1 MDTLDLK
8 YIHLDSLSKVKLYGD
23 DVFRLLVA
31 ADEEFVPPLHVRNST
46 RQHDLSTK
54 AMTMEKKEKNLKSY
68 FTMMAKQ
75 SIVIALDGERVVG
88 FLSYKKN
95 AWKRLG
101 LFPEK
106 VHYISTIV
114 VDPEYRGLH
123 IGGGLYETLFR
134 VRGKGAKYMTRTWET
149 NGSHQDILPRY
160 HFGLAKRVH
169 EGRVDS
175 SGIPVATVYY
185 RRPLKEKFITLL
197 RQYQL
202 LDSFTIAVLLFILA
216 LVFLA
221 LAVIPH
227 FGELLHELFI
237 AVMTSFFASSFA
249 MAAEVMANYRLNKG
263 KEFMNRIENYR
274 IDNIDHDKVRLMR
287 EHLAKCRQE
296 VCISGY
302 KLRVTTEMREEF
314 AAPLRRGA
322 TAKILLCPPWT
333 MAYKCVY
340 KDDPCMRNFYKT
352 FAEMYEAAGG
362 DASRIQ
368 VSLTEEVL
376 FSDTYRFDGT
386 IVTGAFLHDTTA
398 KDFITYVTHDEDS
411 VVFKRTNEEVE
422 KLFREG
428 KRVDVARF
436 LSICEPADDEE
447 QLAEKMKA
455 CIIQ

>member
-1 MDTLDLK
+1 MDTMDLQ
-8 YIHLDSLSKVKLYGD
+8 YIHLNSLSNVMLYSD
-23 DVFRLLVA
+23 DVFKLLTA
-31 ADEEFVPPLHVRNST
+31 ADEEFVPPLHVRSST
-46 RQHDLSTK
+46 RQHDLSMKT
-54 AMTMEKKEKNLKSY
+54 MTEEMKEKNLKSY
-68 FTMMAKQ
+68 FNMMAKQ
-75 SIVIALDGERVVG
+75 STVIALDGERVVG

-101 LFPEK
+101 VLPER

-114 VDPEYRGLH
+114 VAPDYRGRH
-123 IGGGLYETLFR
+123 IGGELYETLFR
-134 VRGKGAKYMTRTWET
+134 VCGKGAKYMTRTWET
-149 NGSHQDILPRY
+149 NKSHQGILHRY
-160 HFGLAKRVH
+160 HFSLAKRVH
-169 EGRVDS
+169 EGRVDGN
-175 SGIPVATVYY
+175 GIPVATVYY
-185 RRPLKEKFITLL
+185 RRPMKEKFITLL
-197 RQYQL
+197 KQYQL
-202 LDSFTIAVLLFILA
+202 LDNFTIAVGLFILA
-216 LVFLA
+216 LVFLG
-221 LAVIPH
+221 LAIIPRV
-227 FGELLHELFI
+227 GELSHELFI

-249 MAAEVMANYRLNKG
+249 MAAEVMANYRLNQG
-263 KEFMNRIENYR
+263 MEFMNRMGSYR

-287 EHLAKCRQE
+287 EQLAKCRHE

-302 KLRVTTEMREEF
+302 KLRITTEMREEF

-333 MAYKCVY
+333 MAYKSVY

-352 FAEMYEAAGG
+352 FAEMYEAAGE

-398 KDFITYVTHDEDS
+398 KDFITYVTHDEES

-428 KRVDVARF
+428 KRVNVARF
-436 LSICEPADDEE
+436 LSICKPTDDEE